1 MHFVS
6 KVLVRFNLFMLL
18 FGRLLK
24 PRYRCSCFIPH
35 SPPPLLSL
43 IVHDRTDIV
52 RLFHVGASLP
62 QRLVPDAANDHG
74 VRIYVPDGC
83 GDWSER
89 SEATG
94 YSRHQ
99 ATRNARRLTQPLRPT
114 TSSCS
119 NKNTWPSVR
128 RLSPLWSLRWPTA
141 IARSNRRRLS
151 SSTPHSV
158 ALAASSLPSSMQ
170 RLSFPLHHTRMPP
183 SSSSSSNSSSRTGGG
198 SGSVSS
204 HLPSPASSP
213 MLLFG
218 IGQHSVH
225 QLPAGLDPHM
235 PLGQRAHSFGGSSL
249 NAQQAGYP
257 LRLFSHDLLLLW
269 GVSGTSAPSAEH
281 LIPEHFRA
289 TSCSPFPVAQLCQ
302 NTAAAS
308 SLTSPVEF
316 KPSVEDPAPAAAAK
330 RTCALASQR

>member
-1 MHFVS
+1 MC
-6 KVLVRFNLFMLL
+6 MLL

-99 ATRNARRLTQPLRPT
+99 ATRNARRLTRPLRPT

-151 SSTPHSV
+151 SPTSLGRFGRLVVAVVHATPLLPITSYAHASV
-158 ALAASSLPSSMQ
+158 
-170 RLSFPLHHTRMPP
+170 F
-183 SSSSSSNSSSRTGGG
+183 
-198 SGSVSS
+198 V
-204 HLPSPASSP
+204 
-213 MLLFG
+213 
-218 IGQHSVH
+218 
-225 QLPAGLDPHM
+225 
-235 PLGQRAHSFGGSSL
+235 
-249 NAQQAGYP
+249 QQ
-257 LRLFSHDLLLLW
+257 
-269 GVSGTSAPSAEH
+269 
-281 LIPEHFRA
+281 
-289 TSCSPFPVAQLCQ
+289 
-302 NTAAAS
+302 
-308 SLTSPVEF
+308 
-316 KPSVEDPAPAAAAK
+316 
-330 RTCALASQR
+330 

>member
-6 KVLVRFNLFMLL
+6 KVLARSTLFMLL

-99 ATRNARRLTQPLRPT
+99 ATRNARRLTRPLRPT

-151 SSTPHSV
+151 SPTSLGRFGRLVVAVVHATPLLPISSYAHASV
-158 ALAASSLPSSMQ
+158 
-170 RLSFPLHHTRMPP
+170 F
-183 SSSSSSNSSSRTGGG
+183 
-198 SGSVSS
+198 V
-204 HLPSPASSP
+204 
-213 MLLFG
+213 
-218 IGQHSVH
+218 
-225 QLPAGLDPHM
+225 
-235 PLGQRAHSFGGSSL
+235 
-249 NAQQAGYP
+249 QQ
-257 LRLFSHDLLLLW
+257 
-269 GVSGTSAPSAEH
+269 
-281 LIPEHFRA
+281 
-289 TSCSPFPVAQLCQ
+289 
-302 NTAAAS
+302 
-308 SLTSPVEF
+308 
-316 KPSVEDPAPAAAAK
+316 
-330 RTCALASQR
+330 

>member
-1 MHFVS
+1 MQQ
-6 KVLVRFNLFMLL
+6 
-18 FGRLLK
+18 
-24 PRYRCSCFIPH
+24 
-35 SPPPLLSL
+35 
-43 IVHDRTDIV
+43 TTT
-52 RLFHVGASLP
+52 
-62 QRLVPDAANDHG
+62 
-74 VRIYVPDGC
+74 GC
-83 GDWSER
+83 GSTCRTAAVIGR
-89 SEATG
+89 SVPGQPAIRRRPATI
-94 YSRHQ
+94 
-99 ATRNARRLTQPLRPT
+99 NARRLTRPLRPT

-128 RLSPLWSLRWPTA
+128 RLWPLWSLRWPTT

-170 RLSFPLHHTRMPP
+170 RLSFPRHHTRMSP
-183 SSSSSSNSSSRTGGG
+183 SSSSSSTSNSRIGGG
-198 SGSVSS
+198 DGGSVSS
-204 HLPSPASSP
+204 HLPLPASSP

-225 QLPAGLDPHM
+225 QLPARLDPHM
-235 PLGQRAHSFGGSSL
+235 PLGQRAHSFGGFSL

-257 LRLFSHDLLLLW
+257 PWLFSHDLLLLW

-302 NTAAAS
+302 NAAAAS
-308 SLTSPVEF
+308 SLTSPVGF
-316 KPSVEDPAPAAAAK
+316 KPSGDDPAPAAAAK
-330 RTCALASQR
+330 RTCALASKRWSVLLTISVAPRPSNCGGTSGRIGGFSADGPAPL